1 MKAFEDTK
9 CTRSVVADTLQ
20 SVTRHAKLLR
30 EKIDLLEAGHQV
42 GRAEAIADLSK
53 LLDACQNLRDAVLSE
68 DSAATWQTK
77 EELYELVDRLD
88 DVADKRRRYLDLAQL
103 LAAGT
108 VSHRRE
114 RTRQERMA
122 QRDAAVTELME
133 ISALTSP
140 PDLPGP
146 AAEEWLNWACSLE
159 DGTNDDELL
168 NLKTNFPRVDDFVR
182 QLEIELWHD
191 GPSASHDQL
200 RDSIPEPI
208 PDPGPSS
215 SSSPA
220 GETALDEP
228 GRQIHTSTA
237 QNLSSSSSEMQSST
251 AVQVEEEAQD
261 LPPRALNSIER
272 GKLCFFDANEVES
285 LSRYVQQ
292 AKNKS
297 KKARKVRAL
306 LAVSQWLLPR
316 DQNPLLHSGC
326 GIRAQI
332 AYEGPFEHMTVSPEQ
347 ALTAIEAEDELL
359 LFAGGADLLRWGI
372 SQCADEPRDRIA
384 SIKRLSVDQL
394 RAWFVELFKIALSE
408 PQVQDIHRLTA
419 GIPLLVGEMHRL
431 IIPVPEAPPTW
442 LGYGIWTEMKAR
454 FQRRLPALGQE
465 LRNGSPEV
473 RLTNRELSLLKMVLI
488 ASDYSAP
495 ETIVSNL
502 TDNWYQYHPP
512 ELPAMNSGDKNGV
525 ALLQTLG
532 LLPVRSEAGLSPID
546 AILPFEADDP
556 IRQIVSHP

>member
-1 MKAFEDTK
+1 MNAFEDTK

-20 SVTRHAKLLR
+20 SVTTQAKLLR

-42 GRAEAIADLSK
+42 GKAEAVADLSK
-53 LLDACQNLRDAVLSE
+53 LLDACQNLRDAILSE
-68 DSAATWQTK
+68 DSAARWETK
-77 EELYELVDRLD
+77 EQLHELVDRLD
-88 DVADKRRRYLDLAQL
+88 DVAAKRRRYLDLAQL

-146 AAEEWLNWACSLE
+146 ATEEWLNWGCSLE
-159 DGTNDDELL
+159 DGADDEELL

-182 QLEIELWHD
+182 QLEVETWHD
-191 GPSASHDQL
+191 GPSSSPDRL
-200 RDSIPEPI
+200 RDSIPESI

-215 SSSPA
+215 ASSLA
-220 GETALDEP
+220 GETALEEP
-228 GRQIHTSTA
+228 ERPIHISSA
-237 QNLSSSSSEMQSST
+237 QNLSSSSAEMQSST
-251 AVQVEEEAQD
+251 AVQVEEETQD

-272 GKLCFFDANEVES
+272 GKLCFFDADELES
-285 LSRYVQQ
+285 LSHYVRQ
-292 AKNKS
+292 AKGKS

-332 AYEGPFEHMTVSPEQ
+332 AYEGPFAHVTVSPEQ
-347 ALTAIEAEDELL
+347 ALTAIDAEDELL
-359 LFAGGADLLRWGI
+359 LFTGGADLLRWGVTHCPD
-372 SQCADEPRDRIA
+372 QPRDRIA
-384 SIKRLSVDQL
+384 SVKRLNVDQV
-394 RAWFVELFKIALSE
+394 RAWFVDLFKIALSE

-431 IIPVPEAPPTW
+431 IIPVPDAPPTW
-442 LGYGIWTEMKAR
+442 LGYGIWTELKAR

-488 ASDYSAP
+488 ASDYSTP

-512 ELPAMNSGDKNGV
+512 ELPAMNAADESSV

-532 LLPVRSEAGLSPID
+532 LLPMRSEAGLSSVD
-546 AILPFEADDP
+546 AILPLAADDP
-556 IRQIVSHP
+556 IRQIVNHP